1 MESRNAFLERI
12 AFAVS
17 AVLCSLGATGTDK
30 VVNASSFGWNV
41 EDSTAALQAAFDSG
55 ASRVVID
62 RQAGDW
68 ISRPLFI
75 TNSNIEVV
83 LADGVR
89 RCRRRSDGGYA
100 GASLHR
106 SE

>member
-1 MESRNAFLERI
+1 MNRKMKSKEWF
-12 AFAVS
+12 FAA
-17 AVLCSLGATGTDK
+17 AVFGMFPALAADC
-30 VVNASSFGWNV
+30 VNASSFGWNA

-55 ASRVVID
+55 ARKVVID

>member
-1 MESRNAFLERI
+1 MFARRDRHGQGRERLVVRLER
-12 AFAVS
+12 
-17 AVLCSLGATGTDK
+17 
-30 VVNASSFGWNV
+30 NV

-62 RQAGDW
+62 RQVGDW

-75 TNSNIEVV
+75 TNSNIEVL

>member
-1 MESRNAFLERI
+1 M
-12 AFAVS
+12 
-17 AVLCSLGATGTDK
+17 
-30 VVNASSFGWNV
+30 NASSFGWNA

-55 ASRVVID
+55 ANKVVID

-83 LADGVR
+83 LADGVTLKANSGHPGAPMGMADLAVSLWLKFLR
-89 RCRRRSDGGYA
+89 RVV
-100 GASLHR
+100 
-106 SE
+106 